1 MFTKESKKNK
11 LLILFFVLF
20 IGIHIQA
27 QVDLTKYLPQNYVKN
42 GSVDYTNYLQIGVDM
57 NSYILMPNFPILINK
72 NGLQLHSNQT
82 IVFQEN
88 SSLIMEPNEEANYG
102 MLNIIDV
109 ENIKIINPIL
119 KGDRDHHLGSEGEW
133 GMGLNILSSKN
144 VKVINSNISNL
155 WGDAVYVGEIPYK
168 ERAKYN
174 RLDFF
179 CENVIIDGGV
189 IENNRRNGISVISV
203 KELLI
208 QNILIRNTN
217 GTLPM
222 AGIDLEPNN
231 NEQFLENIIIKNVT
245 TQNNGEVGIKYV
257 PSRFF
262 GSRKK
267 NVSILIDDCKD
278 YGSKAALVFG
288 GALPDKSYKNQ
299 PTKVKGH
306 VKVVNFHSF
315 DNEHPIK
322 MGTIQKYNP
331 DIMFES
337 FKVFKSNERNKNT
350 ENSLI
355 REFKSRARFY

>member
-179 CENVIIDGGV
+179 CENVIIDGGD
-189 IENNRRNGISVISV
+189 IENNRRKVSSVSNV

-208 QNILIRNTN
+208 ENILIRNTN

-231 NEQFLENIIIKNVT
+231 NEQLLENIIIKNVT

-267 NVSILIDDCKD
+267 NVSILIDD
-278 YGSKAALVFG
+278 
-288 GALPDKSYKNQ
+288 
-299 PTKVKGH
+299 
-306 VKVVNFHSF
+306 
-315 DNEHPIK
+315 
-322 MGTIQKYNP
+322 
-331 DIMFES
+331 
-337 FKVFKSNERNKNT
+337 
-350 ENSLI
+350 
-355 REFKSRARFY
+355 